1 MRKHLSSGLATALLS
16 VLIVSESIAQ
26 TSELGRAQSL
36 IESEEPS
43 GWARLELAIYIDSDN
58 ATLSTEVWDAFPV
71 LSYNDEWR
79 WLTSYDEI
87 NALKDTWG
95 EAAVQVNNN
104 GSIQVFPEPPKAPQ
118 VTATDV
124 GLSDGRPDAASDDL
138 ETADP
143 SIVLPSDESATYSAL
158 GVVEDDSETL
168 INATREEGATLPNGA
183 LQVPFEALSL
193 ASKLTDDVASN
204 TEQAPL
210 ASDQALQSNAADE
223 VLRDL
228 TTGERGTQPVDLLNN
243 AEFSVGGDFS
253 GDLDDAN
260 SGSQTLNWLDTYA
273 DDNPSEPPSLIDV
286 EVPPALPATYQLLP
300 VEMLAQGIESLR
312 KTREKSPVM
321 SLAWL
326 QAPED
331 VATPIVVDTWLENA
345 WQPRLQGTVKINVDA
360 EASLEMDLWM
370 NSLGEDLPPNYTP
383 MVARPQA
390 PQRVLVVEHS
400 TDSGN
405 APVPASV
412 EYIDVDTGLNSTT
425 NDNSRNTLEPQ
436 PSAVLG
442 DPQYRH
448 AIVLRETR
456 SLRQGYVRYVDH
468 PAIQVVATWR
478 ELSFKEV
485 YELGEAQ
492 RIRRDIDSLTRT
504 LTTPNNAFSNSLAP

>member
-1 MRKHLSSGLATALLS
+1 
-16 VLIVSESIAQ
+16 
-26 TSELGRAQSL
+26 
-36 IESEEPS
+36 
-43 GWARLELAIYIDSDN
+43 
-58 ATLSTEVWDAFPV
+58 
-71 LSYNDEWR
+71 
-79 WLTSYDEI
+79 
-87 NALKDTWG
+87 
-95 EAAVQVNNN
+95 
-104 GSIQVFPEPPKAPQ
+104 
-118 VTATDV
+118 
-124 GLSDGRPDAASDDL
+124 
-138 ETADP
+138 
-143 SIVLPSDESATYSAL
+143 
-158 GVVEDDSETL
+158 
-168 INATREEGATLPNGA
+168 
-183 LQVPFEALSL
+183 
-193 ASKLTDDVASN
+193 
-204 TEQAPL
+204 
-210 ASDQALQSNAADE
+210 
-223 VLRDL
+223 
-228 TTGERGTQPVDLLNN
+228 
-243 AEFSVGGDFS
+243 
-253 GDLDDAN
+253 
-260 SGSQTLNWLDTYA
+260 
-273 DDNPSEPPSLIDV
+273 V

-370 NSLGEDLPPNYTP
+370 KSLGEDLPPNYTP
-383 MVARPQA
+383 MVTPPQA

-400 TDSGN
+400 TEDSGN

-468 PAIQVVATWR
+468 PAIQVIATWR